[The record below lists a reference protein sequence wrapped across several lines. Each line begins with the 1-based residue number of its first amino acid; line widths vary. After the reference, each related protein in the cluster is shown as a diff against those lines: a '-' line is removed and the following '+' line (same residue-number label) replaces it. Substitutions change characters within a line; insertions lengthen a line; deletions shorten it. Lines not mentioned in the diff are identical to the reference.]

1 MEIPG
6 GSQSS
11 RAASCLG
18 MARGIL
24 GAIISTVSAQITKHE
39 ILLVKPT
46 EVHKKAT
53 GSNVATKEQIID
65 YVTSKYKNQ
74 IEVIQIKTSR
84 RTVYRLK
91 TYCGSIDYSKGEF
104 EHIADSL
111 VIAEIGLEKLN
122 KEGGK

>member
-24 GAIISTVSAQITKHE
+24 GAVVGTTMRSQIIKHE
-39 ILLVKPT
+39 IILVKPT

-53 GSNVATKEQIID
+53 GNNKATKEEIMTYVSNQFIDQIRMAIGKHVST
-65 YVTSKYKNQ
+65 YTITVNK
-74 IEVIQIKTSR
+74 EIQ
-84 RTVYRLK
+84 
-91 TYCGSIDYSKGEF
+91 TYHKGSF
-104 EHIADSL
+104 EHVADAI
-111 VIAEIGLEKLN
+111 VIAELALERLM
-122 KEGGK
+122 KE